1 MIIQRYFAS
10 VSEARRAFISLNPT
24 PNHPTRTFVRATRA
38 IGRRRFSKLHSSTF
52 FYLPVSSFAFFRLS
66 SLPMLTSFMIRL
78 VRQFFLLH
86 LVNNL
91 CRIQVHATSILHN
104 LSQETQFVSAKAYQA
119 YQAYQERAIVRAT
132 WIFKVVVIQNTKNLL
147 KVQHPLSLRVCV
159 SDCLMQSNKSN
170 VTSNYLHK
178 R

>member
-52 FYLPVSSFAFFRLS
+52 FYLPLSSFTFFHLP

-78 VRQFFLLH
+78 ARQFFLLH

-91 CRIQVHATSILHN
+91 CRIQVHASFIHHN
-104 LSQETQFVSAKAYQA
+104 LSQETQFVSAKAYQ
-119 YQAYQERAIVRAT
+119 ERAIVRAT
-132 WIFKVVVIQNTKNLL
+132 CIFKLVVIQNTKNLL
-147 KVQHPLSLRVCV
+147 KVQHPLSLRV
-159 SDCLMQSNKSN
+159 
-170 VTSNYLHK
+170 
-178 R
+178 

>member
-52 FYLPVSSFAFFRLS
+52 FYLPLSSFTFFHLL

-78 VRQFFLLH
+78 ARQFFLLH
-86 LVNNL
+86 PVNNL
-91 CRIQVHATSILHN
+91 CRIQVHATSILHS
-104 LSQETQFVSAKAYQA
+104 LSQETQFVSAK
-119 YQAYQERAIVRAT
+119 AYQERAIVRAT
-132 WIFKVVVIQNTKNLL
+132 WIFKIVVIQNMKNLL
-147 KVQHPLSLRVCV
+147 KVQHPLNLRVWV
-159 SDCLMQSNKSN
+159 SDCLIRSNRSN
-170 VTSNYLHK
+170 AMSNHL
-178 R
+178 

>member
-24 PNHPTRTFVRATRA
+24 PNHPTRTFVRDTRV
-38 IGRRRFSKLHSSTF
+38 IGRRRFSKLHSSIF
-52 FYLPVSSFAFFRLS
+52 FYLPLSSFTFFHLP
-66 SLPMLTSFMIRL
+66 SLPMLTFFMIRL
-78 VRQFFLLH
+78 ARQFFLLH

-104 LSQETQFVSAKAYQA
+104 LFRETQFVSAK
-119 YQAYQERAIVRAT
+119 AYQERAIVRAT
-132 WIFKVVVIQNTKNLL
+132 WIFKVVVTQNTKNLL

-159 SDCLMQSNKSN
+159 SDCLMRSSKSN
-170 VTSNYLHK
+170 ATSNHLHK